1 MLIDL
6 HAHTAPKSY
15 DALQT
20 PEELVL
26 EAKGLGL
33 DALCLTEHDTFWEA
47 ADLRKLSKRH
57 GLLLF
62 PGCEVNTNEGHFLA
76 FGLEEYV
83 FGMHKLSF
91 LRQRVDQAGG
101 VLVAAHPYRRRG
113 LAGICPKDLE
123 SRLTR
128 ASQEGSFKYCDAIEG
143 LNGRGTKDENS
154 FSLQLGQRLGLKTTG
169 GSDSHSTGD
178 VGTYATRFSARVDS
192 LEDLVRELKEGR
204 FCLETLRGP
213 PDP

>member
-20 PEELVL
+20 PEELAL

-169 GSDSHSTGD
+169 GSDSHRTGD
-178 VGTYATRFSARVDS
+178 VGTYATQFNARVDS

-204 FCLETLRGP
+204 FCSVSLKAE
-213 PDP
+213 DC

>member
-6 HAHTAPKSY
+6 HTHTAPKSY

-113 LAGICPKDLE
+113 LAGLDPKDLE
-123 SRLTR
+123 SRLTQ

-178 VGTYATRFSARVDS
+178 VGTYATQFNARVDS

>member
-6 HAHTAPKSY
+6 HTHTAPKSY

-57 GLLLF
+57 GLLLL
-62 PGCEVNTNEGHFLA
+62 PGCEVNTDEGHFLA

-83 FGMHKLSF
+83 FGMHKLPF
-91 LRQRVDQAGG
+91 LRQQVDQAGG

-113 LAGICPKDLE
+113 LAGIHPTDLE

-154 FSLQLGQRLGLKTTG
+154 FSLRLGQRLGLKTTG

-178 VGTYATRFSARVDS
+178 LGTYATRFSARVES

-204 FCLETLRGP
+204 FCSVSLKAK
-213 PDP
+213 DC

>member
-6 HAHTAPKSY
+6 HTHTAPKSY

-57 GLLLF
+57 GLLLL
-62 PGCEVNTNEGHFLA
+62 PGCEVNTDEGHFLA

-91 LRQRVDQAGG
+91 LRQRVNQAGG

-113 LAGICPKDLE
+113 LAGLDPKDLE

-154 FSLQLGQRLGLKTTG
+154 FSLRLGQRLGLKTTG

-178 VGTYATRFSARVDS
+178 LGTYATRFSARVES

-204 FCLETLRGP
+204 FCSVSLKAK
-213 PDP
+213 DC